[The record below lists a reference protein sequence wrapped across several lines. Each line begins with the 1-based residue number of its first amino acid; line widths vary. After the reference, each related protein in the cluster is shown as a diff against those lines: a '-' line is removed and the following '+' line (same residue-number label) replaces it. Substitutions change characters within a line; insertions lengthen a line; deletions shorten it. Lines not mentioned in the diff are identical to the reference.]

1 MNRSAVSRAALIA
14 TALTITLAACSPGD
28 DASSDAGSTGSS
40 GPFPTTSTVPGEAPE
55 LTFPDE
61 DPAPTLQLDV
71 LTEGGGERVEA
82 GDLLI
87 AHYTGQVWDG
97 EVFDS
102 SFGDTPLA
110 FPIGTGG
117 VIRGWDEGLVGQ
129 ATGSRV
135 ILTVPPEYGYGPDG
149 NAAAGIDGT
158 DTIVFVVDILG
169 SYGAG
174 DAAPPDAQPTG
185 SDTGPRVEGDLGSP
199 ATVTVPDGTPEPAEL
214 TATVL
219 ATGPGEPVAA
229 GGIVVQYA
237 VTTWDNASAGSTWE
251 SGSAEAVQVGGGGD
265 FDSLIGVPIGSR
277 VLLEFPSPDG
287 SSPAMAAVVDIL
299 GQVS

>member
-1 MNRSAVSRAALIA
+1 MNHSAIVRATLTA
-14 TALTITLAACSPGD
+14 TALATVLAACSPGD
-28 DASSDAGSTGSS
+28 DTSSDGAAAGSS
-40 GPFPTTSTVPGEAPE
+40 GPFPSTSTAPGETPE
-55 LTFPDE
+55 LTFPDA
-61 DPAPTLQLDV
+61 DPAPTLQIEV
-71 LTEGGGERVEA
+71 LTKGDGERVEA

-87 AHYTGQVWDG
+87 VHYTGQVWGG

-110 FPIGTGG
+110 FLIGTGG
-117 VIRGWDEGLVGQ
+117 VIRGWDEGLVGH

-149 NAAAGIDGT
+149 NAAAGIDGS
-158 DTIVFVVDILG
+158 DTIAFVVDILG

-174 DAAPPDAQPTG
+174 DAAPSDARPTG
-185 SDTGPRVEGDLGSP
+185 TETGPQVEGDLGSP
-199 ATVTVPDGTPEPAEL
+199 ATVTVPDGTPEPSEV

-251 SGSAEAVQVGGGGD
+251 SGSAEAVQVGSGGD
-265 FDSLIGVPIGSR
+265 FDSLVGVPIGSR

-287 SSPAMAAVVDIL
+287 SSPAMAAVVDVL